1 MSRVG
6 KLPIVVPPEVRI
18 NLQGPVIQVEGPRG
32 KMQHVVP
39 EGLQLDMADKSI
51 TVTRLSE
58 QNKIRALHGLTRSL
72 IANMVSGVTQG
83 FKKELEIVGVGYR
96 ADMSNNVLNLTL
108 GYSHPINFPLP
119 EGITGRVEKQVI
131 TIEGI
136 DKGLVGQTAAKIKRL
151 RKPDVY
157 KGKGIRYL
165 GEVIKTKVGKSGAK

>member
-6 KLPIVVPPEVRI
+6 KLPIVVPPGVRV
-18 NLQGPVIQVEGPRG
+18 NLQGPVIQVEGPKG

-39 EGLQLDMADKSI
+39 DGLQLDMADKSI

-96 ADMSNNVLNLTL
+96 ADMSKNVLNLTL

>member
-6 KLPIVVPPEVRI
+6 KLPIVVPPGVRV
-18 NLQGPVIQVEGPRG
+18 NLQGPVIQVEGPKG

-39 EGLQLDMADKSI
+39 DGLQLDIADKSI

-96 ADMSNNVLNLTL
+96 ADMSKNVLNLTL

>member
-6 KLPIVVPPEVRI
+6 KLPIVVPPGVRI

-39 EGLQLDMADKSI
+39 DGLQLDIADKSI

-96 ADMSNNVLNLTL
+96 ADMSKNVLNLTL

>member
-6 KLPIVVPPEVRI
+6 KLPIVVPPGVRI

-39 EGLQLDMADKSI
+39 DGLQLDIADKSI

-72 IANMVSGVTQG
+72 IAIMVSGVTQG

-96 ADMSNNVLNLTL
+96 ADMSKNVLNLTL

>member
-1 MSRVG
+1 M
-6 KLPIVVPPEVRI
+6 PIVVPQGVRI
-18 NLQGPVIQVEGPRG
+18 NLQGAVLQVEGPKG
-32 KMQHVVP
+32 KMQHAIP
-39 EGLQLDMADKSI
+39 EGLKIDVADNSI

-58 QNKIRALHGLTRSL
+58 QNNIRALHGLTRSL
-72 IANMVSGVTQG
+72 VANMVSGVTQG

-96 ADMSNNVLNLTL
+96 ADMSNNMLNLTL

-119 EGITGRVEKQVI
+119 EGIKGKVEKQVI

-136 DKGLVGQTAAKIKRL
+136 DKGLVGQIAAKIKSL

>member
-6 KLPIVVPPEVRI
+6 RLPIVVPPEVRV
-18 NLQGPVIQVEGPRG
+18 NLQGTVITVEGPKG
-32 KMQHVVP
+32 KLQHVIP
-39 EGLQLDMADKSI
+39 DGLKVDVADKSI
-51 TVTRLSE
+51 SVARLSE

-72 IANMVSGVTQG
+72 IANMVAGVTQG

-96 ADMSNNVLNLTL
+96 ADMSKNVLNLTL

-119 EGITGRVEKQVI
+119 QGISGRVDKQVI

-151 RKPDVY
+151 RKPDIY

>member
-6 KLPIVVPPEVRI
+6 KLPIDVPPGVRI
-18 NLQGPVIQVEGPRG
+18 NLQGPVIQVEGPKG
-32 KMQHVVP
+32 KMQHVIP
-39 EGLQLDMADKSI
+39 DGLQLDMADKSI

-96 ADMSNNVLNLTL
+96 ADMSNNMLNLTL

-119 EGITGRVEKQVI
+119 EGIKGKVEKQVI

-136 DKGLVGQTAAKIKRL
+136 DKGLVGQIAAKIKSL

>member
-6 KLPIVVPPEVRI
+6 KLPIDVPPGVRI
-18 NLQGPVIQVEGPRG
+18 NLQGPVIQVEGPKG
-32 KMQHVVP
+32 KMQHVIP
-39 EGLQLDMADKSI
+39 DGLQLDMADKSI

-96 ADMSNNVLNLTL
+96 ADMSKNVLNLTL

>member
-6 KLPIVVPPEVRI
+6 KLPIVVPPGVRI
-18 NLQGPVIQVEGPRG
+18 NLQGPVIQVEGPKG

-39 EGLQLDMADKSI
+39 DGLQLDMADKSI

-96 ADMSNNVLNLTL
+96 ADMSKNVLNLTL